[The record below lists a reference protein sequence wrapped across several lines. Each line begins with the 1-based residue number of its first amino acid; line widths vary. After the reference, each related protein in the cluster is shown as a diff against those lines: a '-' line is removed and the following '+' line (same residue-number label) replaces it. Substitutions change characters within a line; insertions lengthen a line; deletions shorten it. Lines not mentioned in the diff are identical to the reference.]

1 MTSKRGTKLVVFKG
15 YIEEMPITDYQY
27 VVERKSD
34 IVLDNE
40 QLNFIRGQRGNYLTT
55 YWCCRCR
62 QVGKAACRARITTI
76 QKMNGLHKII
86 VTKPFHNH
94 APSPRMLKRFK
105 KFDIVQ

>member
-40 QLNFIRGQRGNYLTT
+40 QLNFIRGQRGNYL
-55 YWCCRCR
+55 

>member
-1 MTSKRGTKLVVFKG
+1 
-15 YIEEMPITDYQY
+15 MPITDYQY

-40 QLNFIRGQRGNYLTT
+40 QLNFIRGQRGNYLLVFNGFTFAKNNVVGSTT

>member
-40 QLNFIRGQRGNYLTT
+40 QLNFIRGQRGNYLACYLRTNISWTYSTNLWWTT
-55 YWCCRCR
+55 VY
-62 QVGKAACRARITTI
+62 I
-76 QKMNGLHKII
+76 
-86 VTKPFHNH
+86 
-94 APSPRMLKRFK
+94 
-105 KFDIVQ
+105 